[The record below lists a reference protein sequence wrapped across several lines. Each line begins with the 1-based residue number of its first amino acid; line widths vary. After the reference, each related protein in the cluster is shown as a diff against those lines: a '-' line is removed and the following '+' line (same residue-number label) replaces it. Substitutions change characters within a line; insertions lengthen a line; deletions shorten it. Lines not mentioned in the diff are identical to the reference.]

1 MPADHST
8 LASKGSL
15 LIVDDEP
22 SIAKYMG
29 LVLGRD
35 GYHVLT
41 AFNAEDGWELFQ
53 REAPQ
58 VRAVVTDM
66 AMPGDWN
73 GLELARRVRE
83 ASPNTPVL
91 LVTGYEPPS
100 GPLGPCSGLL
110 PKPFTADLLRTAV
123 RQMIEQA

>member
-1 MPADHST
+1 MQADHPT

-15 LIVDDEP
+15 LVVDDEP
-22 SIAKYMG
+22 TIAKYMG
-29 LVLGRD
+29 LVLARE

-41 AFNAEDGWELFQ
+41 AFNAEEGWELFQ
-53 REAPQ
+53 QAAPP

-91 LVTGYEPPS
+91 LVTGYEPS
-100 GPLGPCSGLL
+100 GDLGACSGLL
-110 PKPFTADLLRTAV
+110 QKPFTADLLRAAV
-123 RQMIEQA
+123 RQMIAQT

>member
-1 MPADHST
+1 MPANQPIT
-8 LASKGSL
+8 ASKGTL
-15 LIVDDEP
+15 LVVDDEP

-29 LVLGRD
+29 LGLARE

-41 AFNAEDGWELFQ
+41 ALSAEEGWEVFRQ
-53 REAPQ
+53 AAPQ
-58 VRAVVTDM
+58 VRAVVTDI

-91 LVTGYEPPS
+91 LVSGYEPPGS
-100 GPLGPCSGLL
+100 LEAYNGLL
-110 PKPFTADLLRTAV
+110 SKPFTADLLRTTV
-123 RQMIEQA
+123 RRIVG